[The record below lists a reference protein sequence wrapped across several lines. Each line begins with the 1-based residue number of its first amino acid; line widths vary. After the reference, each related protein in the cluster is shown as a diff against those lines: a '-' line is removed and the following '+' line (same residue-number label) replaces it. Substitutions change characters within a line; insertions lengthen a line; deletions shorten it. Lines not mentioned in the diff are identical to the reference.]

1 VLDDKD
7 DERYMKANELS
18 GVDDERKREK
28 ETDSDAA

>member
-1 VLDDKD
+1 VLDGKD
-7 DERYMKANELS
+7 DERYMKAYELS

>member
-18 GVDDERKREK
+18 GMDDECKREK